1 MTNRKRA
8 ILLQMGLLFLVSFT
22 IVSCCAKKN
31 KQPNA
36 SPSAL
41 LQVCPEEWIQN
52 KMPGTDDQEAKEY
65 FILEGKR
72 REIKEFDMVW
82 VKKNCNIK
90 PQIVQ

>member
-1 MTNRKRA
+1 MINRKRV
-8 ILLQMGLLFLVSFT
+8 ILLQLGLLFLVSFA
-22 IVSCCAKKN
+22 IVSCCSKKN

-52 KMPGTDDQEAKEY
+52 KMPGPESDELKEY
-65 FILEGKR
+65 FIFEGKR
-72 REIKEFDMVW
+72 RELKEFDLAW
-82 VKKNCNIK
+82 IKKNCNIK